1 MGMVYDIGFTALS
14 QKFHDLGAS
23 CTSSANNIGELARW
37 IWWVVKCLSY
47 KMATEGGKLEA

>member
-1 MGMVYDIGFTALS
+1 MTLASPHYP
-14 QKFHDLGAS
+14 KKNHDLGAS

>member
-1 MGMVYDIGFTALS
+1 MVYDIGFTALS